1 MESIGINWGALFKPE
16 YCWRILGLIITWV
29 IVWLLVRYLSRVV
42 ARLDERVK
50 GVDIDTREME
60 TLDKLLDYLVIT
72 IGILVTIATLGLTS
86 VLYSMLTAA
95 GVITIVIGFAVRDVA
110 ANFISGIFV
119 LLDQPFVRG
128 DVVKIGDFTGTVQR
142 ISLRTTEIATFDG
155 PVVSMPNST
164 VATTPIVNY
173 SINEE
178 RRVNLTVPI
187 SQETDLPAA
196 IETLRELAEGEERR
210 VPEKD
215 ITLYVSDLSDGII
228 TLIVMF
234 YTPTALWFA
243 TTNDFRRSIIEE
255 FERRGLE
262 LAMPVYKSITSRST
276 LRPNLK
282 QTRRM
287 T

>member
-1 MESIGINWGALFKPE
+1 MESIGINWGALLKPE
-16 YCWRILGLIITWV
+16 YGWRILGLIITWV

-72 IGILVTIATLGLTS
+72 IGILVTIAILGLTS

-110 ANFISGIFV
+110 ANFISGIFI

-164 VATTPIVNY
+164 VATTSIVNY

-234 YTPTALWFA
+234 YTPTDLWFA

-262 LAMPVYKSITSRST
+262 LAVPVYKSYNVTV
-276 LRPNLK
+276 NA
-282 QTRRM
+282 
-287 T
+287 

>member
-1 MESIGINWGALFKPE
+1 MESIGINWEALLKPE
-16 YCWRILGLIITWV
+16 YGWRILGLIITWV

-72 IGILVTIATLGLTS
+72 IGILVTIAILGLTS

-110 ANFISGIFV
+110 ANFISGIFI

-128 DVVKIGDFTGTVQR
+128 DVVKIGDFTGTVQH

-164 VATTPIVNY
+164 VATTSIVNY

-234 YTPTALWFA
+234 YTPTDLWFA

-255 FERRGLE
+255 FERRGLG
-262 LAMPVYKSITSRST
+262 LAMPVYKSYNIAA
-276 LRPNLK
+276 NA
-282 QTRRM
+282 
-287 T
+287 